1 MASSVQTLPQRS
13 CAAAAR
19 AAQLSE
25 LLSRGDRKVERL
37 LPALGL
43 AGLLLDGKLLEDMP
57 LDASQDQQLDHTA
70 DSSGH
75 NLLTSVGKEGK
86 RGALHFAAM
95 RRPMIRGNDG
105 DELACVSAL
114 LDAGFDVNEP
124 DAQGEG
130 G

>member
-1 MASSVQTLPQRS
+1 MT
-13 CAAAAR
+13 
-19 AAQLSE
+19 
-25 LLSRGDRKVERL
+25 
-37 LPALGL
+37 
-43 AGLLLDGKLLEDMP
+43 
-57 LDASQDQQLDHTA
+57 
-70 DSSGH
+70 
-75 NLLTSVGKEGK
+75 TSVGSPPEQLDPLADFANDSSLLLEMFGPRPAAPQLGVKK

-124 DAQGEG
+124 DAHGEG